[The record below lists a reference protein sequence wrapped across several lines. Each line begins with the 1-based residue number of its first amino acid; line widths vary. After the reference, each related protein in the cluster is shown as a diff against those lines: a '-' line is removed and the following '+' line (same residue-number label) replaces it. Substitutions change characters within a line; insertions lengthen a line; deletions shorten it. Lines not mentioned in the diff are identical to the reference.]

1 MLRILKKF
9 IMNKDYAMCMV
20 KNSRGSIPTGF
31 LIRLLGAA
39 IGCAGFLFLVYQQTI
54 LGTGLIGI
62 GSILIAF
69 GET

>member
-1 MLRILKKF
+1 
-9 IMNKDYAMCMV
+9 MV
-20 KNSRGSIPTGF
+20 KNSRGSIPLGF
-31 LIRLLGAA
+31 LIRLLGAS

-62 GSILIAF
+62 GSILIAY

>member
-1 MLRILKKF
+1 
-9 IMNKDYAMCMV
+9 MCMV
-20 KNSRGSIPTGF
+20 KNSRGAIPTGF

-62 GSILIAF
+62 GSILIAY

>member
-1 MLRILKKF
+1 MKRNKK
-9 IMNKDYAMCMV
+9 
-20 KNSRGSIPTGF
+20 GSVPTGF
-31 LIRLLGAA
+31 LIRLFGAS
-39 IGCAGFLFLVYQQTI
+39 IGCAGFLFLAYQQTI